1 MLTVELEGKKYHY
14 NAENTSNTI
23 KEKFCKLY
31 LMYRHQAQRKLYI
44 LQQEFLIFQK
54 YDKKCN

>member
-23 KEKFCKLY
+23 KEKFYKLY

-44 LQQEFLIFQK
+44 LQQEFLIFQI